1 MTTEAD
7 NTTWAITALDMA
19 FRPNLGEERR
29 DEAVALILRY
39 FADAAAKGA
48 TIDHA
53 RTALYNEFLDT
64 MPVIEPLRPLLKRVL
79 QGLSV
84 TV

>member
-1 MTTEAD
+1 MEAD
-7 NTTWAITALDMA
+7 NTAWAITALDMA
-19 FRPNLGEERR
+19 FTPKLDEESR

-39 FADAAAKGA
+39 LADATAKGV

-79 QGLSV
+79 RGLNV
-84 TV
+84 TA